1 MSYFPGI
8 QRQRPFAGPS
18 SFTAP
23 TGVNQVYSGQGL
35 PQITPTVQ
43 GAAATYESLNLNL
56 FFDWDTNS
64 QVWRSRGQ
72 AREITSLNLASDQWT
87 RLPATVLLTRID
99 EYRIFDS
106 SGVLKDSFDQRL
118 STTDGWPEV
127 NSLTAY
133 TGLSIHC
140 FGEIVI

>member
-1 MSYFPGI
+1 
-8 QRQRPFAGPS
+8 
-18 SFTAP
+18 
-23 TGVNQVYSGQGL
+23 L
-35 PQITPTVQ
+35 ITPTDT

-64 QVWRSRGQ
+64 QAWRSRGQ
-72 AREITSLNLASDQWT
+72 VREITTFSLVSDQWT
-87 RLPATVLLTRID
+87 RLPATALLTRID
-99 EYRIFDS
+99 EYTIFDS

-133 TGLSIHC
+133 TGLSVHC